1 MTQSPIHYELFVRRK
16 SGAPWTLA
24 LATEDREVAL
34 ITAESLLAEK
44 RVAAVKVTKETLDEE
59 TRNFRT
65 ATILAKGELEVKA
78 KKVKVEEQAAL
89 CVSPSDLYSMHS
101 RDRIGRVLEDWLNR
115 HGVTPFELLHRP
127 DLAEQLERGGMDLQ
141 GAIQKISIPEAQSRG
156 LSVHEVMRTFQAL
169 SDRTFERLRTDHKKG
184 LFPDPTTEGFAEAT
198 KRLSSQPDPAYL
210 LGGGVAAHL
219 ASAQNL
225 GQKIGRLMDLA
236 DKIALA
242 GVQLSEGQRA
252 LGLRVIEQ
260 PLSEILGSKRGLSD
274 LLGDTL
280 NLGQRLA
287 AMTRLTAPKAV
298 DDLLLMEPSL
308 GSLLRP
314 LEGPAVRL
322 AKWLAQEPF
331 VGVRASIGRQI
342 IRELRGSLRLCPGNA
357 RQEVEM
363 LRALAMALTFA
374 AGKLLTAADV
384 QEAFVERSRMLI
396 SSDFVADYIGQGG
409 SALEDAEALIQLLEN
424 AIGNANKRD
433 AAVYIR
439 SHIGALKFERDVVG
453 HMQPARTKLQLMAK
467 MQKSIVRVGLH
478 PEDADPILKR
488 MGEVGGLVEG
498 ESKYIAT
505 ILKAQFSPAN
515 RLLMLLALTSCES
528 GPSGPVADRA
538 KVEVMKLL
546 RQPEIRKD
554 IAASPEVAAAVK
566 RFLDATA
573 TLQVPARSL
582 EGE

>member
-1 MTQSPIHYELFVRRK
+1 MTQSPIHYELFIRRK
-16 SGAPWTLA
+16 PGAPWTLA
-24 LATEDREVAL
+24 LATEDRESAL
-34 ITAESLLAEK
+34 STAETLLTEK
-44 RVAAVKVTKETLDEE
+44 RAAAVRVTKETLDEE
-59 TRNFRT
+59 TRAFRS
-65 ATILAKGELEVKA
+65 ATLLAKGELEVKA
-78 KKVKVEEQAAL
+78 KKAKVEDQVAL

-101 RDRIGRVLEDWLNR
+101 RDRIGRLLEDWLNR
-115 HGVTPFELLHRP
+115 RGVTPFELLHRP
-127 DLAEQLERGGMDLQ
+127 DLAEQLEGAGMDLQ

-156 LSVHEVMRTFQAL
+156 LSVHEVMRSFQAL
-169 SDRTFERLRTDHKKG
+169 SERTFERIRTDHKKG

-219 ASAQNL
+219 ASAQNW
-225 GQKIGRLMDLA
+225 GQKIDRLMDLA

-274 LLGDTL
+274 LFGDHL
-280 NLGQRLA
+280 NLGRRLA

-298 DDLLLMEPSL
+298 DDLIRMEPGL
-308 GSLLRP
+308 VTLLVP
-314 LEGPAVRL
+314 LKGPAARL
-322 AKWLAQEPF
+322 SKWLAQEAF
-331 VGVRASIGRQI
+331 VGVRTSIGRQI
-342 IRELRGSLRLCPGNA
+342 IRELRGPRRLCPDDA
-357 RQEVEM
+357 RQEVDM

-384 QEAFVERSRMLI
+384 QEAFVERSRMLM
-396 SSDFVADYIGQGG
+396 SNDFVADYMGQDG
-409 SALEDAEALIQLLEN
+409 SALEDAEALIRLLEN
-424 AIGNANKRD
+424 AIGKANKRD

-439 SHIGALKFERDVVG
+439 SHVGALKFERDVVG

-467 MQKSIVRVGLH
+467 MQRSIVRAGLP

-488 MGEVGGLVEG
+488 MGEVGGLVES
-498 ESKYIAT
+498 ESNYIAT

-515 RLLMLLALTSCES
+515 RLLMLLALTSCET

-546 RQPEIRKD
+546 RQPDMRKD
-554 IAASPEVAAAVK
+554 IAASPEVTAAVK

-573 TLQVPARSL
+573 TLQVPTRA
-582 EGE
+582 